1 MGVVAS
7 GNLEVL
13 MVPAQ
18 STLGQVHITTKFD
31 GNGVIWQAIL
41 ERFFAEHPVAAD
53 IEINDFGATPGVVF
67 LRLLQALEASGY
79 EKE

>member
-1 MGVVAS
+1 MAS

-18 STLGQVHITTKFD
+18 STQVHITTKFD